1 MIWGVNYNRGQN
13 LPPPPTTPADN
24 PPICHLLVLCSI
36 SKLIV
41 LTNQF
46 LCFCLTIQAII
57 YLQFVIAF
65 QDYFSLVSTVGTSKS
80 HTRDFILTLVEKN
93 FH

>member
-1 MIWGVNYNRGQN
+1 MIWGVNYDRGQN
-13 LPPPPTTPADN
+13 LPPPADN
-24 PPICHLLVLCSI
+24 PPVCHLLVLCSI

-41 LTNQF
+41 LPNQF

-57 YLQFVIAF
+57 YLQSVIAF
-65 QDYFSLVSTVGTSKS
+65 QDYFSLISTVRTSKS